1 MRDWSMRHAL
11 AGQDWDAED
20 EREPEAPSSAARPQ
34 RERRHAWV
42 PLGILGSGLA
52 LLLYSMQLGSLTT
65 SGYDLQ
71 RLQSERDEWRQ
82 RNEQLSLELAKVQ
95 SLAWIEVE
103 AVKRLGMEKAT
114 HVAYLEVPQGADVAP
129 DQGATASVVAAPS
142 ADPASRSPFG
152 DVLALWRGLLAQLVP
167 PIDAGP

>member
-1 MRDWSMRHAL
+1 MRHWSERHAL
-11 AGQDWDAED
+11 AVDEWDVED
-20 EREPEAPSSAARPQ
+20 EEPAPNAGRPL
-34 RERRHAWV
+34 RERRRAWV
-42 PLGILGSGLA
+42 PLGILGFGLA
-52 LLLYSMQLGSLTT
+52 LLLYSMQLGSVTT

-82 RNEQLSLELAKVQ
+82 RNEQLDLELAKVQ

-103 AVKRLGMEKAT
+103 AVQRLGMQKAPYVT
-114 HVAYLEVPQGADVAP
+114 YLEVAP
-129 DQGATASVVAAPS
+129 SAVVAADQGVSETVAVAPS
-142 ADPASRSPFG
+142 AEASPHSPLG

>member
-1 MRDWSMRHAL
+1 MRPWSERQALAVRDW
-11 AGQDWDAED
+11 DVDD
-20 EREPEAPSSAARPQ
+20 EPELETTPSATRPE
-34 RERRHAWV
+34 RERRHAAV
-42 PLGILGSGLA
+42 PLVILGLGLA

-82 RNEQLSLELAKVQ
+82 RNEQLDLELAKVQ

-103 AVKRLGMEKAT
+103 AAKRLGMQKAP
-114 HVAYLEVPQGADVAP
+114 HVTYLDVSPGAAVAP
-129 DQGATASVVAAPS
+129 DQGVSQAVVPPS
-142 ADPASRSPFG
+142 AEAASHSAFG
-152 DVLALWRGLLAQLVP
+152 EVLGLWRGLLAQLVP

>member
-1 MRDWSMRHAL
+1 MRSWSERHAL
-11 AGQDWDAED
+11 AVRDWDAD
-20 EREPEAPSSAARPQ
+20 DEPEAEAPASAAQPQ

-82 RNEQLSLELAKVQ
+82 RNEQLDLELAKVQ

-103 AVKRLGMEKAT
+103 AVKRLGMQKAV
-114 HVAYLEVPQGADVAP
+114 HVTYLEVAPGGAVAP
-129 DQGATASVVAAPS
+129 DQGVSPAVAAPTVEPAAHS
-142 ADPASRSPFG
+142 AFG
-152 DVLALWRGLLAQLVP
+152 EVLALWRGLLAQLVP

>member
-1 MRDWSMRHAL
+1 MRHWAERRAL
-11 AGQDWDAED
+11 AAYGWDADGEA
-20 EREPEAPSSAARPQ
+20 ELEAPASATRPH

-71 RLQSERDEWRQ
+71 RLHGERDEWRQ
-82 RNEQLSLELAKVQ
+82 RNEQLELELAKVQ

-103 AVKRLGMEKAT
+103 AVNRLGMQKAQ
-114 HVAYLEVPQGADVAP
+114 HVTYLEVSPSAAAAP
-129 DQGATASVVAAPS
+129 DQGLSAAV
-142 ADPASRSPFG
+142 PAPPAEPAAHSPFG
-152 DVLALWRGLLAQLVP
+152 AVLALWRGLLAQLVP